1 LYNEYKANDAVT
13 MPLREMVESIQESV
27 SKIEDDLKV
36 RASEYTTVRSQLSAI
51 NRKAG
56 GSMLVRDLSTIVQ
69 DSDIIVSEHITTH
82 AHCFPSLPLPL
93 LPFLLLPFLTAAC
106 SCRTSPP

>member
-1 LYNEYKANDAVT
+1 MYARLYNEYKANDAVT

-56 GSMLVRDLSTIVQ
+56 G
-69 DSDIIVSEHITTH
+69 
-82 AHCFPSLPLPL
+82 
-93 LPFLLLPFLTAAC
+93 
-106 SCRTSPP
+106 